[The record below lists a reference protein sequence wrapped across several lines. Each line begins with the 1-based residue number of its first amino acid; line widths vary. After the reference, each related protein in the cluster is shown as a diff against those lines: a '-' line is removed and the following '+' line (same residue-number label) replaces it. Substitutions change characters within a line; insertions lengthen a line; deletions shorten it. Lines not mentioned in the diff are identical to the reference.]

1 MRAVRGTIKTTFRLL
16 QRETPN
22 LRTTAKRWT
31 SRRASMAEDGP
42 AIVIVAIYHRTIV
55 GRRATAGLKPVS
67 PA

>member
-1 MRAVRGTIKTTFRLL
+1 MRTHRQALDIAPR
-16 QRETPN
+16 
-22 LRTTAKRWT
+22 
-31 SRRASMAEDGP
+31 SMAEDGP